1 MVTASGANGEYG
13 MPKVVDHVQRKRELV
28 ESTWRVIARRG
39 LAGATMRQIAEEAGY
54 ANGALKPYF
63 PTKMDLLEATFE
75 HVYGSTEERI
85 SKSIEG
91 LRGLEALRAMC
102 LEVLPTTERLQDEA
116 RIVVSFWDSAAQD
129 AKRAQL
135 AAVSSK
141 RWCTMVATMLKE
153 AKEDGLLRSIS
164 NVESTAEILVV
175 FLQGS
180 QITAVMDPEGFSK
193 QRIINQL
200 EAYLDLL
207 RV

>member
-1 MVTASGANGEYG
+1 
-13 MPKVVDHVQRKRELV
+13 MPKVVDHVQRRRELV

>member
-1 MVTASGANGEYG
+1 
-13 MPKVVDHVQRKRELV
+13 MPKVVDHVQRRQELV
-28 ESTWRVIARRG
+28 ESTWRVIARLG

-75 HVYGSTEERI
+75 HVYSSTEERI
-85 SKSIEG
+85 GKSIEG
-91 LRGLEALRAMC
+91 LRGFEAVRAMC
-102 LEVLPTTERLQDEA
+102 LEVLPFTERLRDEA

-129 AKRAQL
+129 EKRAAL
-135 AAVSSK
+135 AAVSTN
-141 RWCTMVATMLKE
+141 RWCEMIATMLKE

>member
-1 MVTASGANGEYG
+1 

>member
-1 MVTASGANGEYG
+1 
-13 MPKVVDHVQRKRELV
+13 
-28 ESTWRVIARRG
+28 
-39 LAGATMRQIAEEAGY
+39 
-54 ANGALKPYF
+54 
-63 PTKMDLLEATFE
+63 
-75 HVYGSTEERI
+75 
-85 SKSIEG
+85 
-91 LRGLEALRAMC
+91 MC
-102 LEVLPTTERLQDEA
+102 LEVLPFTERLRDEA

-129 AKRAQL
+129 EKRAAL
-135 AAVSSK
+135 AAVSTN
-141 RWCTMVATMLKE
+141 RWCEMIATMLKE

>member
-1 MVTASGANGEYG
+1 
-13 MPKVVDHVQRKRELV
+13 MPKVVDHVQRRRELV

-116 RIVVSFWDSAAQD
+116 RIVVSFWDSVAQD

-141 RWCTMVATMLKE
+141 RWCTMVATMLNE
-153 AKEDGLLRSIS
+153 AAEDGLLRPLPD
-164 NVESTAEILVV
+164 VDSTAELLVV

-180 QITAVMDPEGFSK
+180 QITAVMDPEDFNSE
-193 QRIINQL
+193 RILNQL
-200 EAYLDLL
+200 EAYLTLL
-207 RV
+207 RR

>member
-1 MVTASGANGEYG
+1 

-85 SKSIEG
+85 NKSIEG

>member
-1 MVTASGANGEYG
+1 
-13 MPKVVDHVQRKRELV
+13 MPKVVDHVQRRQELV
-28 ESTWRVIARRG
+28 ESTWRVIARLG

-75 HVYGSTEERI
+75 HVYSSTEERI
-85 SKSIEG
+85 GKSIEG
-91 LRGLEALRAMC
+91 LRGFEAVRAMC
-102 LEVLPTTERLQDEA
+102 LEVLPFTERLRDEA

-129 AKRAQL
+129 GKRAAL
-135 AAVSSK
+135 AAVSTN
-141 RWCTMVATMLKE
+141 RWCEMVATMLTE
-153 AKEDGLLRSIS
+153 AKEDGLLRPTS
-164 NVESTAEILVV
+164 NVKSTAEILVV

>member
-1 MVTASGANGEYG
+1 
-13 MPKVVDHVQRKRELV
+13 
-28 ESTWRVIARRG
+28 
-39 LAGATMRQIAEEAGY
+39 MRQIAEEAGY

-63 PTKMDLLEATFE
+63 STKMDLLEATFE
-75 HVYGSTEERI
+75 HVYSSTEERI
-85 SKSIEG
+85 GKSIEG
-91 LRGLEALRAMC
+91 LRGFEAVRAMC
-102 LEVLPTTERLQDEA
+102 LEVLPFTERLRDEA

-129 AKRAQL
+129 EKRAAL
-135 AAVSSK
+135 AAVSTN
-141 RWCTMVATMLKE
+141 RWCEMIATMLKE

-193 QRIINQL
+193 QRIFNQL

>member
-1 MVTASGANGEYG
+1 
-13 MPKVVDHVQRKRELV
+13 MPKVVDHVQRRQELV
-28 ESTWRVIARRG
+28 ESTWRVIARLG

-91 LRGLEALRAMC
+91 LRGFEALRAMC
-102 LEVLPTTERLQDEA
+102 LEVLPFTERLRDEA

-129 AKRAQL
+129 GKRAAL
-135 AAVSSK
+135 AAVSTN
-141 RWCTMVATMLKE
+141 RWCEMVATMLNE
-153 AKEDGLLRSIS
+153 AKEDGLLRPTS
-164 NVESTAEILVV
+164 NVKSTAEILVV

>member
-1 MVTASGANGEYG
+1 
-13 MPKVVDHVQRKRELV
+13 MPKVVDHVQRRQELV
-28 ESTWRVIARRG
+28 ESTWRVIARLG

-75 HVYGSTEERI
+75 HVYSSTEERI
-85 SKSIEG
+85 GKSIEG
-91 LRGLEALRAMC
+91 LRGFEAVRAMC
-102 LEVLPTTERLQDEA
+102 LEVLPFTERLRDEA

-129 AKRAQL
+129 GKRAAL
-135 AAVSSK
+135 AAVSTN
-141 RWCTMVATMLKE
+141 RWCEMIATMLKE

>member
-1 MVTASGANGEYG
+1 
-13 MPKVVDHVQRKRELV
+13 MPKVVDHVQRRQELV
-28 ESTWRVIARRG
+28 ESTWRVIARLG

-75 HVYGSTEERI
+75 HVYSSTEERI
-85 SKSIEG
+85 GKSIEG
-91 LRGLEALRAMC
+91 LRGFEAVRAMC
-102 LEVLPTTERLQDEA
+102 LEVLPFTERLRDEA

-129 AKRAQL
+129 EKRAAL
-135 AAVSSK
+135 AAVSTN
-141 RWCTMVATMLKE
+141 RWCEMVATMLNE
-153 AKEDGLLRSIS
+153 AKEDGLLRPTS
-164 NVESTAEILVV
+164 NVKSTAEILVV

>member
-1 MVTASGANGEYG
+1 
-13 MPKVVDHVQRKRELV
+13 MPKVVDHVQRRQELV
-28 ESTWRVIARRG
+28 ESTWRVIARLG

-75 HVYGSTEERI
+75 HVYSSTEERI
-85 SKSIEG
+85 GKSIEG
-91 LRGLEALRAMC
+91 LRGFEALRAMC
-102 LEVLPTTERLQDEA
+102 LEVLPFTERLRDEA

-129 AKRAQL
+129 GKRAAL
-135 AAVSSK
+135 AAVSTN
-141 RWCTMVATMLKE
+141 RWCEMVATMLNE
-153 AKEDGLLRSIS
+153 AKEDGLLRPTS
-164 NVESTAEILVV
+164 NVKSTAEILVV

>member
-1 MVTASGANGEYG
+1 
-13 MPKVVDHVQRKRELV
+13 MPKVVDHVQRKQELV

-63 PTKMDLLEATFE
+63 PTKMDLLAATFE
-75 HVYGSTEERI
+75 HVYSSTEERI
-85 SKSIEG
+85 GKSIEG
-91 LRGLEALRAMC
+91 LREFEAVRAMC
-102 LEVLPTTERLQDEA
+102 LEVLPFTERLRDEA

-129 AKRAQL
+129 EKHAAL
-135 AAVSSK
+135 AAVSTN
-141 RWCTMVATMLKE
+141 RWCEMIATMLKE

-180 QITAVMDPEGFSK
+180 QITAVTDPDGFNEE
-193 QRIINQL
+193 RILNQL

-207 RV
+207 RA

>member
-1 MVTASGANGEYG
+1 

-85 SKSIEG
+85 SKSIEW

>member
-1 MVTASGANGEYG
+1 
-13 MPKVVDHVQRKRELV
+13 MPKVVDHVQRRRELV

-129 AKRAQL
+129 VKRAQL

-141 RWCTMVATMLKE
+141 RWCTMVATMLNE
-153 AKEDGLLRSIS
+153 AAEDGLLRPLPD
-164 NVESTAEILVV
+164 VDSTAELLVV

-180 QITAVMDPEGFSK
+180 QITAVMDPEDFNSE
-193 QRIINQL
+193 RILNQL
-200 EAYLDLL
+200 EAYLTLL
-207 RV
+207 RR